1 MDIKQLKT
9 FISLART
16 LNYQK
21 TGEQLN
27 YAPSTLYS
35 QIQSLERELDTILFQ
50 KTGRKLSLTQDGA
63 AFLPYAQRLVADY
76 EDAVA
81 SVAPRGAAE
90 ESLSV
95 GGCEVNTGFTIVR
108 TLSDFTKK
116 YPSVHMNM
124 MAVPNASIPNLVK
137 AGAIDLGL
145 FFTLKEQGVSDCQT
159 ALLFREPVL
168 LFASEDHP
176 LAGKAHL
183 HYSDLEGCS
192 FAFPHDDCLFVVE
205 MLRRI
210 RESQVA
216 IGKTSYLGGVQLVL
230 EQVMKNRAIALM
242 PRSAVQRV
250 QESRRVSCLQMDEEP
265 LLVWE
270 TIIYKDYDLL
280 KPAARNLLRYCIN
293 DAQSRQ
299 GN

>member
-1 MDIKQLKT
+1 MTGGQTAYLFAERVNVYLVVYARVITGVNKERSCDSDESVNIAPVARERCLMDIKQLKT

-50 KTGRKLSLTQDGA
+50 KTGRKLSLTQDGS
-63 AFLPYAQRLVADY
+63 AFLPYAQRLIADY

-81 SVAPRGAAE
+81 AVAPRGAAE

-95 GGCEVNTGFTIVR
+95 GGCEVNTGYTIVK
-108 TLSDFTKK
+108 TLSGFTKR

-124 MAVPNASIPNLVK
+124 MSVSNASVPNLVK
-137 AGAIDLGL
+137 AGVIELGL
-145 FFTLKEQGVSDCQT
+145 YFTLKEQGIPDCQT
-159 ALLFREPVL
+159 ALLRRQPVV
-168 LFASEDHP
+168 LFAAEDHP
-176 LAGKAHL
+176 LAGKEHL
-183 HYSDLEGCS
+183 HYGDLAGCD

-210 RESQVA
+210 RTDISHY
-216 IGKTSYLGGVQLVL
+216 SGGRGRICHRDR
-230 EQVMKNRAIALM
+230 EERRAW
-242 PRSAVQRV
+242 
-250 QESRRVSCLQMDEEP
+250 RRYGRLWRCL
-265 LLVWE
+265 
-270 TIIYKDYDLL
+270 
-280 KPAARNLLRYCIN
+280 
-293 DAQSRQ
+293 
-299 GN
+299 